1 MDIEK
6 NTILKIIQ
14 LEKYYTQKVRIF
26 GHIFIWL
33 SYTLL
38 MYYAYSADIGF
49 SFNISMFISLR
60 LSISSAV
67 VFYSFF
73 YLFLPYILKKR
84 KYYYLIFTPLLV
96 VLWLFV
102 TEICYIITTDILSI
116 DLSDLQKYL
125 GKKPLPSLNKIF
137 SLEYILLNTYSVI
150 LALSPFF
157 FIKIFVDMTRM
168 YIKSIK
174 SEKQKYRLEIEK
186 INIEKQFLLAQ
197 LNPHFFFN
205 TLNNIYGL
213 IITQDKNAGK
223 MVLDLSKIM
232 KYTLYEN
239 GMDKVP
245 LERELE
251 FIRNYFN
258 VNISRFSSDILI
270 LLKISGNSTELYI
283 APLITFVFIENA
295 FKYGLKT
302 KNHKFLN
309 ITIKI
314 EDSIF
319 NMLIENDKIKLEE
332 TESSGI
338 GISNATKRL
347 NMLYPNRHVLT
358 IDETETKYSVSLQIN
373 LNDE

>member
-1 MDIEK
+1 MNPEY
-6 NTILKIIQ
+6 NNILNLVE
-14 LEKYYTQKVRIF
+14 LEKYYTTKMRIF
-26 GHIFIWL
+26 GHILLWL
-33 SYTLL
+33 SFTIL

-67 VFYSFF
+67 VFYFFF
-73 YLFLPYILKKR
+73 YLILPFILKKK
-84 KYYYLIFTPLLV
+84 KYYYFIFTPLLV

-102 TEICYIITTDILSI
+102 TEICYIITTDVLSI
-116 DLSDLQKYL
+116 DLSDLHNYL
-125 GKKPLPSLNKIF
+125 GKKPLPSFKKVF
-137 SLEYILLNTYSVI
+137 SLQYILLNTYSVI
-150 LALSPFF
+150 IALSPFF
-157 FIKIFVDMTRM
+157 FVKIMVDMTRV

-174 SEKQKYRLEIEK
+174 AEKEKYRLEVEK

-213 IITQDKNAGK
+213 IITHDKSAEK

-258 VNISRFSSDILI
+258 VNISRYSSDVPIT
-270 LLKISGNSTELYI
+270 LKISGNTTGLYI

-295 FKYGLKT
+295 FKYGLKL
-302 KNHKFLN
+302 KNNKFLN
-309 ITIKI
+309 ITINI

-319 NMLIENDKIKLEE
+319 NILIENDKIKFKKNEF
-332 TESSGI
+332 SGL
-338 GISNATKRL
+338 GISNAIKRL
-347 NMLYPNRHVLT
+347 NLLYPNRHILK
-358 IDETETKYSVSLQIN
+358 IKDADTKFSISLQIN
-373 LNDE
+373 LK